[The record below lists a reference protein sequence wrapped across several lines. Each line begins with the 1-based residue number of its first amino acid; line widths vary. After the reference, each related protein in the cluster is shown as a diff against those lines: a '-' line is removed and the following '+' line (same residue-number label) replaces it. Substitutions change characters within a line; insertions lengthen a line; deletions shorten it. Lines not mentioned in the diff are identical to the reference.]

1 MDKYERVK
9 KLLINIGA
17 ISFLIL
23 GLYELNLLR
32 NTDGI
37 SVKILPK
44 ILLAFG
50 SAWIIAGVYL
60 WWKKP
65 IKSLNLVLMFTTF
78 NFFYLLLELYVY
90 LNINYTFKNQ
100 YFLIDKPFTDYHE
113 SSGYY
118 YTGPCTWPLF

>member
-9 KLLINIGA
+9 KLLVNIGA

-23 GLYELNLLR
+23 GLYELNLMR

-50 SAWIIAGVYL
+50 SVWLIVGLYL

-65 IKSLNLVLMFTTF
+65 IKRLNLVLMFTTF

-90 LNINYTFKNQ
+90 LNINYNLRTNIF
-100 YFLIDKPFTDYHE
+100 
-113 SSGYY
+113 
-118 YTGPCTWPLF
+118 